1 MSSGF
6 YSIGVIKFNEIKLGG
21 LTLARHTESVCRLC
35 RRENL
40 KLFLKGERC
49 YTEKCA
55 FDRRNYPPGQHGQS
69 RKKFSDYG
77 TQLREKQKV
86 KRMYGVLEN
95 QFRNIFKEADRQKGI
110 TGETLL
116 SLLERRLDNTIYR
129 LGFTNSRNEA
139 RQLVRHNHFL
149 VNHSRVN
156 IPSYLVKPG
165 DVIELREKSK
175 KIVRILEAL
184 EGVARRGV
192 PQWLE
197 LDKEQLKGSVKG
209 LPAREEITIPIQE
222 KLIVEL
228 YSK

>member
-1 MSSGF
+1 M
-6 YSIGVIKFNEIKLGG
+6 
-21 LTLARHTESVCRLC
+21 C

-55 FDRRNYPPGQHGQS
+55 IDRRNYAPGQHGQS

-77 TQLREKQKV
+77 AQLREKQKV
-86 KRMYGVLEN
+86 KRLYGLLES
-95 QFRNIFKEADRQKGI
+95 QFRNTFKEADRQKGI
-110 TGETLL
+110 TGEVLL
-116 SLLERRLDNTIYR
+116 FLLERRLDNTVYR
-129 LGFTNSRNEA
+129 LGFANSRDEA
-139 RQLVRHNHFL
+139 RQLVRHNHFS
-149 VNHSRVN
+149 VNQSKVN

-165 DVIELREKSK
+165 DVIEVREKSK
-175 KIVRILEAL
+175 KVVRIQEAL
-184 EGVARRGV
+184 EGVARRGI

-197 LDKEQLKGSVKG
+197 VDKDQMKGSVKSM
-209 LPAREEITIPIQE
+209 PTREEITIPIQE